1 MSPKPK
7 CSLILINKEKINFLI
22 RLNLDGPFKF
32 INFEPKE
39 SLMNIEEKLF
49 NVIPNSNLKIEIKA
63 IMPDPA
69 NLQNW
74 PITLVNEKQGKLT
87 VSFENGEISE
97 YYLTAC
103 LKRPRLTIS
112 TTGNDSIEG
121 LNLIDFGK
129 VNCESYKK
137 SCIYL
142 KNITEVESDWVINY
156 IKHIPKE
163 EYGYGTT
170 TIAEKEDMNMIDD
183 PDMFMFSITSGK
195 IEGPSTI
202 LTNIPLGPGLPQVK
216 NEKNKRFM
224 PLKIEI
230 MFKVIYFIIF
240 YIIFYIA
247 FFILFLFIFYSF
259 FILFLI

>member
-1 MSPKPK
+1 
-7 CSLILINKEKINFLI
+7 LNK
-22 RLNLDGPFKF
+22 
-32 INFEPKE
+32 
-39 SLMNIEEKLF
+39 EEKLF

-63 IMPDPA
+63 IMPNPA
-69 NLQNW
+69 NLENW

-87 VSFENGEISE
+87 VTFENGKKSE

-103 LKRPRLTIS
+103 LKRPRLTLS

-121 LNLIDFGK
+121 PNLLDFGK

-137 SCIYL
+137 SFIYL
-142 KNITEVESDWVINY
+142 KNITEVESDWAINY
-156 IKHIPKE
+156 LKHIPKE

-170 TIAEKEDMNMIDD
+170 TIAEKEDIEMTDD
-183 PDMFMFSITSGK
+183 PDMFMFSITSGR

-230 MFKVIYFIIF
+230 MFKVNFIFIF
-240 YIIFYIA
+240 IKIIPF
-247 FFILFLFIFYSF
+247 FLFIFLYKF
-259 FILFLI
+259 TLAEKKYFL

>member
-1 MSPKPK
+1 M
-7 CSLILINKEKINFLI
+7 
-22 RLNLDGPFKF
+22 
-32 INFEPKE
+32 
-39 SLMNIEEKLF
+39 
-49 NVIPNSNLKIEIKA
+49 PN
-63 IMPDPA
+63 PA
-69 NLQNW
+69 NLENW

-87 VSFENGEISE
+87 VTFENGKKSE

-103 LKRPRLTIS
+103 LKRPRLTLS

-121 LNLIDFGK
+121 PNLLDFGK

-137 SCIYL
+137 SFIYL
-142 KNITEVESDWVINY
+142 KNITEVESDWAINY
-156 IKHIPKE
+156 LKHIPKE

-170 TIAEKEDMNMIDD
+170 TIAEKEDIEMTDD
-183 PDMFMFSITSGK
+183 PDMFMFSITSGR

-230 MFKVIYFIIF
+230 MFKVNFIFIF
-240 YIIFYIA
+240 IKIIPF
-247 FFILFLFIFYSF
+247 FLFIFLYKF
-259 FILFLI
+259 TLAEKKYFL